1 MINTASLMPKK
12 ITMQTTALFLLLC
25 SIGGAFSATVTYY
38 TDNACKNV
46 ANSPLNGVSNPL
58 ILPFGV
64 CTLAFNGGSPSY
76 SRVTA
81 CSTTTVISNSFTDS
95 ACTQPQ
101 QTFPVFTGA
110 PGVCTTTPVPP
121 GAQSFIISCS
131 PAAKLYVGFFA
142 VAAAVVAACL

>member
-1 MINTASLMPKK
+1 MINTASLMPK
-12 ITMQTTALFLLLC
+12 ITMQTTVLFLLLC

-64 CTLAFNGGSPSY
+64 CTLAFNGGSQSY
-76 SRVTA
+76 SKVTA
-81 CSTTTVISNSFTDS
+81 CSTTVISTSFVDS
-95 ACTQPQ
+95 SCTVPSQAG
-101 QTFPVFTGA
+101 VFTGSV
-110 PGVCTTTPVPP
+110 GVCTTTPVPP